1 MTTQLTGPS
10 RPEVRHVLVDRD
22 GVLNVEAD
30 QGWVVDRAGWHWE
43 RGALDALDRLAGA
56 GVGVSV
62 VTNQSCIGRQV
73 ATAPQ
78 VAALHDQVVAEVRG
92 QCGLDV
98 RVYVCPHT
106 DQDGCDC
113 RKPAPGLLL
122 RAMAEQDLDPATTLM
137 VGDADRDLEAG
148 RRAGVATAL
157 VRTGKGGSVDPVRHG
172 AVAEAADLL
181 GLVELL
187 LDGSGPAVDDDREA
201 VR

>member
-10 RPEVRHVLVDRD
+10 RRRFRHVLVDRD

-30 QGWVVDRAGWHWE
+30 QGWVVDRDGWQWE
-43 RGALDALDRLAGA
+43 HGAIAALGRLAA
-56 GVGVSV
+56 ADIGVSV

-73 ATAPQ
+73 VAAPQ
-78 VAALHDQVVAEVRG
+78 VETLHDQVRAEVQA
-92 QCGLDV
+92 QCGLDL

-106 DQDGCDC
+106 DQDGCAC

-122 RAMAEQDLDPATTLM
+122 QAMDDQRLDPATTLM

-157 VRTGKGGSVDPVRHG
+157 VRTGKGGTVDPARHG

-187 LDGSGPAVDDDREA
+187 LDGAPQTADGPHEV

>member
-1 MTTQLTGPS
+1 M
-10 RPEVRHVLVDRD
+10 LVDRD
-22 GVLNVEAD
+22 GVLNVEAE

-43 RGALDALDRLAGA
+43 DGALAALDRLAAA

-62 VTNQSCIGRQV
+62 VTNQSCIGRKV
-73 ATAPQ
+73 ATPDQ
-78 VAALHDQVVAEVRG
+78 VAALHDGLVDEVRA
-92 QCGLDV
+92 QCGLDL

-106 DQDGCDC
+106 DQDACAC

-122 RAMAEQDLDPATTLM
+122 QALAEEDLDPATTLM
-137 VGDADRDLEAG
+137 VGDAERDLEAG

-157 VRTGKGGSVDPVRHG
+157 VRTGKGGTVDPARHG

-187 LDGSGPAVDDDREA
+187 LDGAPQAADGPHEV